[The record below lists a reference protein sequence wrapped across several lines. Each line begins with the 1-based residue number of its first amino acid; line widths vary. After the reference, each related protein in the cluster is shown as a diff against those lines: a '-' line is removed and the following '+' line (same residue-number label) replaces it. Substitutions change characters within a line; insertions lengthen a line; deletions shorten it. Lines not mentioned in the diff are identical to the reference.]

1 MSKMCVG
8 TLSKLSIY
16 VGLLPQNST
25 LKWSARQLIWVLD
38 KKNSGID
45 ITSYEALIPH
55 IEERIR

>member
-38 KKNSGID
+38 KKNSGKM
-45 ITSYEALIPH
+45 ITTYGAFIHPFLEQI
-55 IEERIR
+55 